1 MEEKPSTESK
11 DESKNEPQKEEQQN
25 EIKNNIENE
34 KQNMPQNEPK
44 NESQKQLQNEAENI
58 PENESINKIENESQN
73 IIPQNDSKIEPPKEQ
88 QNEPP
93 KEQQNEPPKEQ
104 QNEPPKE
111 QQNEPPKEQQNE
123 PQKKPKYIIDI
134 NRSGKK
140 FDLLKINSLI
150 KKNTTFK
157 EEDCI
162 FEFYK
167 EYNPKEEEE
176 EANEIIPKY
185 IVDIKSEKFRYLGV
199 LSHILTK
206 EKYGYNL
213 YDNGDEYFGQW
224 NSNKKEGF
232 GIYYFNDKDKNLIT
246 HLYIGEFEDNRK
258 YGNGIYFKVKTFEEK
273 ENLNRPRDFNFM
285 IGKFSFDNLKKGI
298 IYDLEGDNRKIY
310 NGKIND
316 KGEKN
321 DENAEIYENE
331 NKIFNG
337 TIKNNILLNG
347 RMIVLKKGENGTE
360 KEEAYY
366 FERKDDKKDDEEIN
380 FDYRKGEEKDDELIQ
395 KMKNRFD
402 IYDCEQL
409 KDLYMKALEIRE
421 KVLSPENFE
430 FIKNLDF
437 DIMIKEELIKLYEKY
452 YNFE

>member
-34 KQNMPQNEPK
+34 KQNIPQNESK

-58 PENESINKIENESQN
+58 PENESLNKIENESQN
-73 IIPQNDSKIEPPKEQ
+73 IIPQNDSKIEPPKEQQNEPPKEQ

-150 KKNTTFK
+150 KKNATFK

-199 LSHILTK
+199 LSNILTK

-285 IGKFSFDNLKKGI
+285 IGKFSFVKVKKMM
-298 IYDLEGDNRKIY
+298 KMQ
-310 NGKIND
+310 K
-316 KGEKN
+316 
-321 DENAEIYENE
+321 
-331 NKIFNG
+331 F
-337 TIKNNILLNG
+337 
-347 RMIVLKKGENGTE
+347 M
-360 KEEAYY
+360 
-366 FERKDDKKDDEEIN
+366 
-380 FDYRKGEEKDDELIQ
+380 
-395 KMKNRFD
+395 KMK
-402 IYDCEQL
+402 
-409 KDLYMKALEIRE
+409 IRY
-421 KVLSPENFE
+421 L
-430 FIKNLDF
+430 
-437 DIMIKEELIKLYEKY
+437 MAQ
-452 YNFE
+452 

>member
-34 KQNMPQNEPK
+34 KQNIPQNEPK

-58 PENESINKIENESQN
+58 PENESLNKIENESQN
-73 IIPQNDSKIEPPKEQ
+73 IIPQNDSKI
-88 QNEPP
+88 EPP

-150 KKNTTFK
+150 KKNATFK

-213 YDNGDEYFGQW
+213 YDHGDEYFGQW
-224 NSNKKEGF
+224 NLNKKE
-232 GIYYFNDKDKNLIT
+232 
-246 HLYIGEFEDNRK
+246 
-258 YGNGIYFKVKTFEEK
+258 
-273 ENLNRPRDFNFM
+273 
-285 IGKFSFDNLKKGI
+285 
-298 IYDLEGDNRKIY
+298 
-310 NGKIND
+310 
-316 KGEKN
+316 
-321 DENAEIYENE
+321 
-331 NKIFNG
+331 
-337 TIKNNILLNG
+337 
-347 RMIVLKKGENGTE
+347 
-360 KEEAYY
+360 
-366 FERKDDKKDDEEIN
+366 
-380 FDYRKGEEKDDELIQ
+380 
-395 KMKNRFD
+395 
-402 IYDCEQL
+402 
-409 KDLYMKALEIRE
+409 
-421 KVLSPENFE
+421 
-430 FIKNLDF
+430 
-437 DIMIKEELIKLYEKY
+437 
-452 YNFE
+452 